1 MNIMNPNLDYPKIG
15 LLVFYVVNEKKI
27 LFSVSPPLQS
37 GNFFFYEIEFW
48 SLKFDGFKRLF
59 LPSFSKI
66 SSNHGLYHNSFEIVN
81 ADLQFSNSGMIF
93 GGLNPKKFKF
103 FEVKC

>member
-1 MNIMNPNLDYPKIG
+1 MR
-15 LLVFYVVNEKKI
+15 KKN

-37 GNFFFYEIEFW
+37 GNFFSYEIEFW
-48 SLKFDGFKRLF
+48 SLKFGRVYKAFF

-66 SSNHGLYHNSFEIVN
+66 SSNQGLYHNSFEIVN
-81 ADLQFSNSGMIF
+81 ADLQFCNSGMIF
-93 GGLNPKKFKF
+93 GCLNPKKFKF